1 MRRRAVSRCMA
12 LPLYLAF
19 SVLLCLALLSVTQ
32 LGQHARRQFYL
43 QSVADNAA
51 MSAGVL
57 MARQLNFAA
66 LLNRALIGNQVALA
80 QWVGL
85 HSWFNMMLS
94 LLNNSSTVLSFVPVL
109 TGPMVTLKRALK
121 GIKLGTERGLSAV
134 VMLHVAIIQAISAL
148 QTVLQHTLIAEI
160 PFSLNDVVAAHDET
174 LEWDAFH
181 GGGIVPF
188 PTLWWRLTQ
197 VESTRDKEQSAFF
210 KTLVLKSRDPFS
222 KKRTYNWL
230 DTYALKIRR
239 AGGSDLATRWNGEW
253 NWHAIDTVSAH
264 WRKYW
269 AFGSMKER
277 LPLAWGASAQYVRV
291 KRWASLYGE
300 SEWINPWATWL
311 GWQSMARLKVKQPA
325 FRFVRL
331 QHKARL
337 GADKIVIKV
346 TDPESEQ
353 QAVAKAEVFF
363 SRPNSLFPRS
373 DSKHEKENLFNA
385 LWQTKLSPLS
395 LIEQTVLGIQAYEK
409 ST

>member
-1 MRRRAVSRCMA
+1 MSFRSHGKGMA

-43 QSVADNAA
+43 QTVADNAA

-85 HSWFNMMLS
+85 HSWFNMMVS
-94 LLNNSSTVLSFVPVL
+94 LLNNSSTVLSFVPAL
-109 TGPMVTLKRALK
+109 TGPMLTFKRVLK
-121 GIKLGTERGLSAV
+121 GVKQGTERGLAAV
-134 VMLHVAIIQAISAL
+134 VMLHVGIIQAISAL

-160 PFSLNDVVAAHDET
+160 PFSLNDVIAANDDQ

-188 PTLWWRLTQ
+188 PALWWRLTE
-197 VESTRDKEQSAFF
+197 VKSTKDKEQSALF
-210 KTLVLKSRDPFS
+210 KDLVLKSRDPFS
-222 KKRTYNWL
+222 SKRTYDWL
-230 DTYALKIRR
+230 DVYALKIRR

-264 WRKYW
+264 WRKYVL
-269 AFGSMKER
+269 FGSMKER
-277 LPLAWGASAQYVRV
+277 VPLAWGSSAQYVRV
-291 KRWASLYGE
+291 KRWASNYGE

-311 GWQSMARLKVKQPA
+311 GWTSMPRLKVRQPA

-331 QHKARL
+331 KHSARL
-337 GADKIVIKV
+337 GADKIVIRI
-346 TDPESEQ
+346 TDPATEQ
-353 QAVAKAEVFF
+353 QAIAKAEVFF

-373 DSKHEKENLFNA
+373 DNQSEKENLFNA
-385 LWQTKLSPLS
+385 LWQPRLVPLS
-395 LIEQTVLGIQAYEK
+395 LVEQTVLGIQAYEK